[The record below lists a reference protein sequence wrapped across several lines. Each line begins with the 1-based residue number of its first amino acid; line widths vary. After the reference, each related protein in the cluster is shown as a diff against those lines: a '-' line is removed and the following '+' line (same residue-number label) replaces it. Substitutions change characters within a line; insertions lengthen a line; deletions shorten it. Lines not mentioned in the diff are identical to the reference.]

1 MKTYKLFIAL
11 TAMLGLSA
19 VILGS
24 MSSHLLDQDLSKEAL
39 EHIDTGLKYQFY
51 HVCALLGIAILSSLH
66 RNQDSSTLKISG
78 YAFILGIILFS
89 GSLYS
94 YAITGNEQFSRI
106 TPFGGIS
113 FILGWLFL
121 FFFSFRKQ

>member
-1 MKTYKLFIAL
+1 MKSYKLFIAL
-11 TAMLGLSA
+11 AALFGLLA

-24 MSSHLLDQDLSKEAL
+24 MGSHLLDQTLSKEAL

-51 HVCALLGIAILSSLH
+51 HVSALLGVAILSSLH

-78 YAFILGIILFS
+78 FAFILGIILFS
-89 GSLYS
+89 GSLYF
-94 YAITGNEQFSRI
+94 YAITGNKQFSKI
-106 TPFGGIS
+106 TPFGGFS